1 MAGRCSSLL
10 ISKETLFSAVY
21 EVGVGS
27 NSRRVPSRVDA
38 SFCGTVRNAQEGFSA
53 RVNFGCLCTRMAVAG
68 FEERLAWD
76 AYDLEWE
83 PAGARWSSAAAGSA
97 DDGAGP
103 RSTERAAS
111 PVASK
116 GSAFL
121 TALSL
126 GLASWER
133 DTQTT
138 VCDETCVLRKC
149 AGLQRA
155 TGSVVDVKA
164 EAKAGVCMVSNW
176 RLL

>member
-1 MAGRCSSLL
+1 MTDRCSSLL
-10 ISKETLFSAVY
+10 ISKEAWFSAVY

-27 NSRRVPSRVDA
+27 NSRRVPSRIDA
-38 SFCGTVRNAQEGFSA
+38 SFCGTIRNGHEGFSA
-53 RVNFGCLCTRMAVAG
+53 EVDFGCLCTRMAVAG

-83 PAGARWSSAAAGSA
+83 PAGTRWSSAAEGSA
-97 DDGAGP
+97 GDGAGP

-126 GLASWER
+126 GLASCER

-138 VCDETCVLRKC
+138 V
-149 AGLQRA
+149 
-155 TGSVVDVKA
+155 
-164 EAKAGVCMVSNW
+164 
-176 RLL
+176 